1 MKLTP
6 AVILILRLAV
16 GIFFLYLGYTKIQNG
31 WLLSSER
38 LEKSLTNFERNA
50 PAVSKW
56 YIEHVG
62 KPGVHLWSK
71 LIALGETALG
81 VSLILGFL
89 VRLSTLAGIIMVFNF
104 HLTNGTLFSL
114 SFFGN
119 PWASLL
125 ITTLLVLHMTRAGKK
140 WGLDA
145 LLARRR

>member
-1 MKLTP
+1 MKLAP

-16 GIFFLYLGYTKIQNG
+16 GIFFLYLGYTKIQSG

-38 LEKSLTNFERNA
+38 LEKSLTNFEQNA

-56 YIEHVG
+56 YIAHVG
-62 KPGVHLWSK
+62 KPGVNLWSK

-89 VRLSTLAGIIMVFNF
+89 VRLSTLVGIIMVFNF
-104 HLTNGTLFSL
+104 HLANGTLFSL

-119 PWASLL
+119 PWASLV

-145 LLARRR
+145 LLAKGR